1 MIERV
6 LPVFMIICSFSA
18 CLVYLCV
25 GDLKRFLYWLCA
37 GIITYVVTF

>member
-1 MIERV
+1 MEKIM
-6 LPVFMIICSFSA
+6 PVIMIICSVGAS
-18 CLVYLCV
+18 LGYLFA